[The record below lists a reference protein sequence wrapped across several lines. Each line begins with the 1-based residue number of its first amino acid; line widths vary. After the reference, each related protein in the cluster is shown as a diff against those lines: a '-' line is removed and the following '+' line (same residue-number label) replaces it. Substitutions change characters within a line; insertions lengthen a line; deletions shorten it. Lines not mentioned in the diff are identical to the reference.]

1 MPPVDATRGVTPPRP
16 THEGVRREGSP
27 SIHLARDDSR
37 YVHYMDGLV
46 HTVVYYGTMGEPAG
60 QLSGLRVLEL
70 GSLIAGPFATRLLAD
85 MGARV
90 IKVEPPGGD
99 PLRNWGM
106 VTEDG
111 SLWSMVQ
118 SRNKESVV
126 IDLRRPEGQRLAR
139 KLAGTVDI
147 LVENFRPGR
156 LESWNLDPTVL
167 REENPRLIVVRI
179 SGFGQSGPYRDRPG
193 YGSTGEAMGGLRF
206 ITGFEDR
213 PPLKVGVSLGDAVAA
228 LYATIG
234 SLAALHRREVTG
246 EGETVDVAL
255 YESVFSLLE
264 AILPEYGYA
273 GPIRQRRGN
282 ALLGSAP
289 SNVYPTGD
297 DRWITI
303 GANGDSIF
311 RRFCAAIERPEL
323 ADEPRF
329 ADNQSRRANVAELD
343 RLIES
348 WTRRHELRELWEI
361 LVRAEVPA
369 APVYSIA
376 DVVADP
382 QYQAREMIL
391 RLIGPQGVGELLV
404 PGVVPKFVEAP
415 SSVRWL
421 GRDAGTDTRTVLR
434 DLGLDDA
441 ELERL
446 ASSSVIGLG
455 GSARSMAGTA
465 GAME

>member
-1 MPPVDATRGVTPPRP
+1 
-16 THEGVRREGSP
+16 
-27 SIHLARDDSR
+27 
-37 YVHYMDGLV
+37 
-46 HTVVYYGTMGEPAG
+46 MGRQSTG
-60 QLSGLRVLEL
+60 QLNGLRVLEL
-70 GSLIAGPFATRLLAD
+70 GSLIAGPFCTRLLAD
-85 MGARV
+85 MGARA

-106 VTEDG
+106 VTDEG

-118 SRNKESVV
+118 SRNKESVI
-126 IDLRRPEGQRLAR
+126 IDLRKPDGQRLTR

-234 SLAALHRREVTG
+234 TLAALHRREVTG
-246 EGETVDVAL
+246 YGETVDVAL

-311 RRFCAAIERPEL
+311 RRFCAAIAQPEL
-323 ADEPRF
+323 ADDPRF

-343 RLIES
+343 RLIEA
-348 WTRRHELRELWEI
+348 WTRRHELHELWEI

-391 RLIGPQGVGELLV
+391 RLMGPQGIGELLV
-404 PGVVPKFVEAP
+404 PGVVPKFFDAP

-421 GRDAGTDTRTVLR
+421 GRAAGADTAAVLR
-434 DLGLDDA
+434 DIGLDDA
-441 ELERL
+441 ELDRL
-446 ASSSVIGLG
+446 ASRSIIDMG
-455 GSARSMAGTA
+455 GSARSMAGAA

>member
-1 MPPVDATRGVTPPRP
+1 
-16 THEGVRREGSP
+16 
-27 SIHLARDDSR
+27 
-37 YVHYMDGLV
+37 MDQWS
-46 HTVVYYGTMGEPAG
+46 G
-60 QLSGLRVLEL
+60 QLAGLRVLEM
-70 GSLIAGPFATRLLAD
+70 GTLIAGPFCTRLLAD

-106 VTEDG
+106 VTEQG

-126 IDLRRPEGQRLAR
+126 IDLRVPEGQDLARRLA
-139 KLAGTVDI
+139 ATADI

-156 LESWNLDPTVL
+156 LESWNLDPVVL
-167 REENPRLIVVRI
+167 RDKNPRLIVVRI
-179 SGFGQSGPYRDRPG
+179 SGYGQSGPYRDRPG

-206 ITGFEDR
+206 ISGFPDR
-213 PPLKVGVSLGDAVAA
+213 PPLKVGISLGDAVAA

-234 SLAALHRREVTG
+234 TLAAVHRRDVTG
-246 EGETVDVAL
+246 CGEVVDVAL

-273 GPIRQRRGN
+273 QSVRQRRGN

-289 SNVYPTGD
+289 SNSYPTGD

-311 RRFCAAIERPEL
+311 HRFCAAIDRPEL
-323 ADEPRF
+323 ASDPRF
-329 ADNQSRRANVAELD
+329 TDNQSRRANVAALD
-343 RLIES
+343 TLIEA
-348 WTRRHELRELWEI
+348 WTLQHTLREIWET

-376 DVVADP
+376 DIASDP
-382 QYQAREMIL
+382 HYEARDMIL
-391 RLIGPQGVGELLV
+391 RLLGPDGIGELLV
-404 PGVVPKFVEAP
+404 PGVVPKFVDAP

-421 GRDAGTDTRTVLR
+421 GRAAGADSETVLKEI
-434 DLGLDDA
+434 GLNDA
-441 ELERL
+441 ELDRLER
-446 ASSSVIGLG
+446 ASVIHLN
-455 GSARSMAGTA
+455 GSAAAAASATTA
-465 GAME
+465 VE

>member
-1 MPPVDATRGVTPPRP
+1 
-16 THEGVRREGSP
+16 
-27 SIHLARDDSR
+27 
-37 YVHYMDGLV
+37 
-46 HTVVYYGTMGEPAG
+46 MGEPAG
-60 QLSGLRVLEL
+60 QLGGLRVLEL

-126 IDLRRPEGQRLAR
+126 IDLRRPEGQRLVR
-139 KLAGTVDI
+139 KLSGTVDI

-206 ITGFEDR
+206 ITGFGDR

-228 LYATIG
+228 LYAAIG
-234 SLAALHRREVTG
+234 TLAALHRREVTG
-246 EGETVDVAL
+246 QGETVDVAL

-273 GPIRQRRGN
+273 GITRQRRGN

-323 ADEPRF
+323 ADDPRF
-329 ADNQSRRANVAELD
+329 ADNQSRRANIGELD
-343 RLIES
+343 RVIES

-382 QYQAREMIL
+382 QYQARDMIL
-391 RLIGPQGVGELLV
+391 RLIGPQSVGELLV
-404 PGVVPKFVEAP
+404 PGVVPKFVGAP

-421 GRDAGTDTRTVLR
+421 GRGVGADTATVLR
-434 DLGLDDA
+434 DVGVDDA

-446 ASSSVIGLG
+446 ASSSIIDLG

>member
-1 MPPVDATRGVTPPRP
+1 
-16 THEGVRREGSP
+16 
-27 SIHLARDDSR
+27 
-37 YVHYMDGLV
+37 
-46 HTVVYYGTMGEPAG
+46 
-60 QLSGLRVLEL
+60 VLEL

-90 IKVEPPGGD
+90 IKIEPPGGD

-106 VTEDG
+106 VTEEG

-139 KLAGTVDI
+139 KLAASVDI
-147 LVENFRPGR
+147 VVENFRPGR
-156 LESWNLDPTVL
+156 LESWNLDPNAL
-167 REENPRLIVVRI
+167 REDNPRLIVVRI

-206 ITGFEDR
+206 ITGFDDR

-228 LYATIG
+228 LFATIG
-234 SLAALHRREVTG
+234 TLAALHRRDVTG
-246 EGETVDVAL
+246 RGEIVDVAL

-273 GPIRQRRGN
+273 RSIRQRRGN

-311 RRFCAAIERPEL
+311 RRFCAAIEQPGL
-323 ADEPRF
+323 ADDPRF
-329 ADNQSRRANVAELD
+329 ADNQSRRANVAALD
-343 RLIES
+343 QLIVS
-348 WTRRHELRELWEI
+348 WTRQHELRELWEI

-382 QYQAREMIL
+382 QYHAREMIL
-391 RLIGPQGVGELLV
+391 RLMGPEGIGELLV
-404 PGVVPKFVEAP
+404 PGVVPKFVDAP

-421 GRDAGTDTRTVLR
+421 GRAAGADTVTVLKEI
-434 DLGLDDA
+434 GLDEA
-441 ELERL
+441 ELEQL
-446 ASSSVIGLG
+446 ARGSIIDTG
-455 GSARSMAGTA
+455 GARRPMTA
-465 GAME
+465 TAVAME

>member
-1 MPPVDATRGVTPPRP
+1 MGREP
-16 THEGVRREGSP
+16 T
-27 SIHLARDDSR
+27 
-37 YVHYMDGLV
+37 
-46 HTVVYYGTMGEPAG
+46 G
-60 QLSGLRVLEL
+60 QLGGLRVLEL

-90 IKVEPPGGD
+90 IKIEPPGGD

-106 VTEDG
+106 VTEEG

-139 KLAGTVDI
+139 KLAASVDI
-147 LVENFRPGR
+147 VVENFRPGR
-156 LESWNLDPTVL
+156 LESWNLDPNAL
-167 REENPRLIVVRI
+167 REDNPRLIVVRI

-206 ITGFEDR
+206 ITGFDDR

-228 LYATIG
+228 LFATIG
-234 SLAALHRREVTG
+234 TLAALHRRDVMGRG
-246 EGETVDVAL
+246 EIVDVAL

-273 GPIRQRRGN
+273 RSIRQRRGN

-311 RRFCAAIERPEL
+311 RRFCAAIEQPGL
-323 ADEPRF
+323 ADDPRF
-329 ADNQSRRANVAELD
+329 ADNQSRRANVAALD
-343 RLIES
+343 QLIVS
-348 WTRRHELRELWEI
+348 WTRQHELRELWEI

-382 QYQAREMIL
+382 QYHAREMIL
-391 RLIGPQGVGELLV
+391 RLMGPEGIGELLV
-404 PGVVPKFVEAP
+404 PGVVPKFVDAP

-421 GRDAGTDTRTVLR
+421 GRAAGADTVTVLKEI
-434 DLGLDDA
+434 GLDEA
-441 ELERL
+441 ELEQL
-446 ASSSVIGLG
+446 ARGSIIDTG
-455 GSARSMAGTA
+455 GARRPMTA
-465 GAME
+465 TAVAME

>member
-1 MPPVDATRGVTPPRP
+1 MDQ
-16 THEGVRREGSP
+16 GS
-27 SIHLARDDSR
+27 
-37 YVHYMDGLV
+37 
-46 HTVVYYGTMGEPAG
+46 G
-60 QLSGLRVLEL
+60 QLAGLRVLEM
-70 GSLIAGPFATRLLAD
+70 GTLIAGPFCTRLLAD

-106 VTEDG
+106 VTEQG

-126 IDLRRPEGQRLAR
+126 IDLRVPEGQDLARRLA
-139 KLAGTVDI
+139 ATADI

-156 LESWNLDPTVL
+156 LESWNLDPVVL
-167 REENPRLIVVRI
+167 RDKNPRLIVVRI
-179 SGFGQSGPYRDRPG
+179 SGYGQSGPYRDRPG

-206 ITGFEDR
+206 ISGFPDR
-213 PPLKVGVSLGDAVAA
+213 PPLKVGISLGDAVAA

-234 SLAALHRREVTG
+234 TLAAVHRRDVTG
-246 EGETVDVAL
+246 CGEVVDVAL

-273 GPIRQRRGN
+273 QSVRQRRGN

-289 SNVYPTGD
+289 SNSYPTGD

-311 RRFCAAIERPEL
+311 HRFCAAIDRPEL
-323 ADEPRF
+323 ASDPRF
-329 ADNQSRRANVAELD
+329 TDNQSRRANVAALD
-343 RLIES
+343 TLIEA
-348 WTRRHELRELWEI
+348 WTRQHTLREIWET

-376 DVVADP
+376 DIASDP
-382 QYQAREMIL
+382 HYEARDMIL
-391 RLIGPQGVGELLV
+391 RLLGPDGIGELLV
-404 PGVVPKFVEAP
+404 PGVVPKFVDAP

-421 GRDAGTDTRTVLR
+421 GRAAGADSETVLKEI
-434 DLGLDDA
+434 GLNDA
-441 ELERL
+441 ELDRLER
-446 ASSSVIGLG
+446 ASVIHLN
-455 GSARSMAGTA
+455 GSAAAAASATTA
-465 GAME
+465 VE

>member
-1 MPPVDATRGVTPPRP
+1 V
-16 THEGVRREGSP
+16 
-27 SIHLARDDSR
+27 
-37 YVHYMDGLV
+37 
-46 HTVVYYGTMGEPAG
+46 G
-60 QLSGLRVLEL
+60 QLNGLRILEL
-70 GSLIAGPFATRLLAD
+70 GSLIAGPFSTRLLAD

-99 PLRNWGM
+99 PLRNWGL
-106 VTEDG
+106 VTEEG

-139 KLAGTVDI
+139 KLAGSVDVI
-147 LVENFRPGR
+147 VENFRPGR
-156 LESWNLDPTVL
+156 MESWNLDPIAL
-167 REENPRLIVVRI
+167 RTDNPRLIVVRI

-206 ITGFEDR
+206 ITGFDDR
-213 PPLKVGVSLGDAVAA
+213 APLKVGVSLGDAVAA
-228 LYATIG
+228 LFATIG
-234 SLAALHRREVTG
+234 TLAALHRRDVTG
-246 EGETVDVAL
+246 CGEIVDVAL

-273 GPIRQRRGN
+273 GSVRQRRGN

-297 DRWITI
+297 NRWITI

-311 RRFCAAIERPEL
+311 RRFCGAIEQPEL
-323 ADEPRF
+323 ADDPRF
-329 ADNQSRRANVAELD
+329 ADNQSRRANVAALD
-343 RLIES
+343 RLIEG
-348 WTRRHELRELWEI
+348 WTRQHDLGELWEI

-382 QYQAREMIL
+382 QYQARDMIL
-391 RLIGPQGVGELLV
+391 RLMGPQRIGELLV
-404 PGVVPKFVEAP
+404 PGVVPKFVDAP

-421 GRDAGTDTRTVLR
+421 GRTAGADTATVLR
-434 DLGLDDA
+434 EIGLEEA

-446 ASSSVIGLG
+446 ARDSIIDLG
-455 GSARSMAGTA
+455 GNPRSMAGS
-465 GAME
+465 AMAIE

>member
-1 MPPVDATRGVTPPRP
+1 MGREPV
-16 THEGVRREGSP
+16 
-27 SIHLARDDSR
+27 
-37 YVHYMDGLV
+37 
-46 HTVVYYGTMGEPAG
+46 G
-60 QLSGLRVLEL
+60 QLNGLRILEL
-70 GSLIAGPFATRLLAD
+70 GSLIAGPFSTRLLAD

-99 PLRNWGM
+99 PLRNWGL
-106 VTEDG
+106 VTEEG

-139 KLAGTVDI
+139 KLAGSVDVI
-147 LVENFRPGR
+147 VENFRPGR
-156 LESWNLDPTVL
+156 MESWNLDPIAL
-167 REENPRLIVVRI
+167 RTDNPRLIVVRI

-206 ITGFEDR
+206 ITGFDDR
-213 PPLKVGVSLGDAVAA
+213 APLKVGVSLGDAVAA
-228 LYATIG
+228 LFATIG
-234 SLAALHRREVTG
+234 TLAALHRRDVTG
-246 EGETVDVAL
+246 CGEIVDVAL

-273 GPIRQRRGN
+273 GSVRQRRGN

-297 DRWITI
+297 NRWITI

-311 RRFCAAIERPEL
+311 RRFCGAIEQPEL
-323 ADEPRF
+323 ADDPRF
-329 ADNQSRRANVAELD
+329 ADNQSRRANVAALD
-343 RLIES
+343 RLIEG
-348 WTRRHELRELWEI
+348 WTRQHDLGELWEI

-382 QYQAREMIL
+382 QYQARDMIL
-391 RLIGPQGVGELLV
+391 RLMGPQRIGELLV
-404 PGVVPKFVEAP
+404 PGVVPKFVDAP

-421 GRDAGTDTRTVLR
+421 GRTAGADTATVLR
-434 DLGLDDA
+434 EIGLEEA

-446 ASSSVIGLG
+446 ARDSIIDLG
-455 GSARSMAGTA
+455 GNPRSMAGSA
-465 GAME
+465 VAIE

>member
-1 MPPVDATRGVTPPRP
+1 
-16 THEGVRREGSP
+16 
-27 SIHLARDDSR
+27 
-37 YVHYMDGLV
+37 
-46 HTVVYYGTMGEPAG
+46 MGREPAG
-60 QLSGLRVLEL
+60 QLSGLRILEL
-70 GSLIAGPFATRLLAD
+70 GSLIAGPFSTRLLAD

-106 VTEDG
+106 VTEEG

-139 KLAGTVDI
+139 KLADSVDVI
-147 LVENFRPGR
+147 VENFRPGR
-156 LESWNLDPTVL
+156 MESWNLDPIAL
-167 REENPRLIVVRI
+167 RTDNPRLIVVRI

-206 ITGFEDR
+206 ITGFDDR
-213 PPLKVGVSLGDAVAA
+213 APLKVGVSLGDAVAA
-228 LYATIG
+228 LFATIG
-234 SLAALHRREVTG
+234 TLAALHRRDVTG
-246 EGETVDVAL
+246 CGEIVDVAL

-273 GPIRQRRGN
+273 GSVRQRRGN

-297 DRWITI
+297 NRWITI

-311 RRFCAAIERPEL
+311 RRFCGAIEQPEL
-323 ADEPRF
+323 ADDPRF
-329 ADNQSRRANVAELD
+329 ADNQSRRANVAALD
-343 RLIES
+343 RLIEG
-348 WTRRHELRELWEI
+348 WTRQHDVGELWEI

-382 QYQAREMIL
+382 QYQARDMIL
-391 RLIGPQGVGELLV
+391 RLMGPQRIGELLV
-404 PGVVPKFVEAP
+404 PGVVPKFVDAP

-421 GRDAGTDTRTVLR
+421 GRTAGADTATVLR
-434 DLGLDDA
+434 EIGLEEA

-446 ASSSVIGLG
+446 ARDSIIDLG
-455 GSARSMAGTA
+455 GNPRSMAGSA
-465 GAME
+465 VAIE

>member
-1 MPPVDATRGVTPPRP
+1 M
-16 THEGVRREGSP
+16 
-27 SIHLARDDSR
+27 
-37 YVHYMDGLV
+37 
-46 HTVVYYGTMGEPAG
+46 G
-60 QLSGLRVLEL
+60 QLNGLRILEL
-70 GSLIAGPFATRLLAD
+70 GSLIAGPFSTRLLAD

-99 PLRNWGM
+99 PLRNWGL
-106 VTEDG
+106 VTEEG

-139 KLAGTVDI
+139 KLAGSVDVI
-147 LVENFRPGR
+147 VENFRPGR
-156 LESWNLDPTVL
+156 MESWNLDPIAL
-167 REENPRLIVVRI
+167 RTDNPRLIVVRI

-206 ITGFEDR
+206 ITGFDDR
-213 PPLKVGVSLGDAVAA
+213 APLKVGVSLGDAVAG
-228 LYATIG
+228 LFATIG
-234 SLAALHRREVTG
+234 TLAALHRRDVTG
-246 EGETVDVAL
+246 CGEIVDVAL

-273 GPIRQRRGN
+273 GSVRQRRGN

-297 DRWITI
+297 NRWITI

-311 RRFCAAIERPEL
+311 RRFCGAIEQPEL
-323 ADEPRF
+323 ADDPRF
-329 ADNQSRRANVAELD
+329 ADNQSRRANVAALD
-343 RLIES
+343 RLIEG
-348 WTRRHELRELWEI
+348 WTRQHDLGELWEI

-382 QYQAREMIL
+382 QYQARDMIL
-391 RLIGPQGVGELLV
+391 RLMGPQRIGELLV
-404 PGVVPKFVEAP
+404 PGVVPKFVDAP

-421 GRDAGTDTRTVLR
+421 GRTAGADAARVLR
-434 DLGLDDA
+434 EIGLAEAELARVARDSIIDLG
-441 ELERL
+441 
-446 ASSSVIGLG
+446 GNP
-455 GSARSMAGTA
+455 RSMAGS
-465 GAME
+465 AMAIE

>member
-1 MPPVDATRGVTPPRP
+1 MGREPV
-16 THEGVRREGSP
+16 
-27 SIHLARDDSR
+27 
-37 YVHYMDGLV
+37 
-46 HTVVYYGTMGEPAG
+46 G
-60 QLSGLRVLEL
+60 QLNGLRILEL
-70 GSLIAGPFATRLLAD
+70 GSLIAGPFSTRLLAD

-99 PLRNWGM
+99 PLRNWGL
-106 VTEDG
+106 VTEEG

-139 KLAGTVDI
+139 KLAGSVDVI
-147 LVENFRPGR
+147 VENFRPGR
-156 LESWNLDPTVL
+156 MESWNLDPIAL
-167 REENPRLIVVRI
+167 RTDNPRLIVVRI

-206 ITGFEDR
+206 ITGFDDR
-213 PPLKVGVSLGDAVAA
+213 APLKVGVSLGDAVAA
-228 LYATIG
+228 LFATIG
-234 SLAALHRREVTG
+234 TLAALHRRDVTG
-246 EGETVDVAL
+246 CGEIVDVAL

-273 GPIRQRRGN
+273 GSVRQRRGN

-297 DRWITI
+297 NRWITI

-311 RRFCAAIERPEL
+311 RRFCGAIEQPEL
-323 ADEPRF
+323 ADDPRF
-329 ADNQSRRANVAELD
+329 ADNQSRRANVAALD
-343 RLIES
+343 RLIEG
-348 WTRRHELRELWEI
+348 WTRQHDVGELWEI

-382 QYQAREMIL
+382 QYQARDMIL
-391 RLIGPQGVGELLV
+391 RLMGPQRIGELLV
-404 PGVVPKFVEAP
+404 PGVVPKFVDAP

-421 GRDAGTDTRTVLR
+421 GRTAGADTATVLR
-434 DLGLDDA
+434 EIGLEEA

-446 ASSSVIGLG
+446 ARDSIIDLG
-455 GSARSMAGTA
+455 GNPRSMAGS
-465 GAME
+465 AMAIE

>member
-1 MPPVDATRGVTPPRP
+1 MGREPV
-16 THEGVRREGSP
+16 
-27 SIHLARDDSR
+27 
-37 YVHYMDGLV
+37 
-46 HTVVYYGTMGEPAG
+46 G
-60 QLSGLRVLEL
+60 QLNGLRILEL
-70 GSLIAGPFATRLLAD
+70 GSLIAGPFSTRLLAD

-90 IKVEPPGGD
+90 VKIEPPGGD
-99 PLRNWGM
+99 PLRNWGL
-106 VTEDG
+106 VTEEG

-139 KLAGTVDI
+139 KLAGSVDVI
-147 LVENFRPGR
+147 VENFRPGR
-156 LESWNLDPTVL
+156 MESWNLDPIAL
-167 REENPRLIVVRI
+167 RTDNPRLIVVRI

-206 ITGFEDR
+206 ITGFDDR
-213 PPLKVGVSLGDAVAA
+213 APLKVGVSLGDAVAA
-228 LYATIG
+228 LFATIG
-234 SLAALHRREVTG
+234 TLAALHRRDVTG
-246 EGETVDVAL
+246 CGEIVDVAL

-273 GPIRQRRGN
+273 GSVRQRRGN

-297 DRWITI
+297 NRWITI

-311 RRFCAAIERPEL
+311 RRFCGAIEQPEL
-323 ADEPRF
+323 ADDPRF
-329 ADNQSRRANVAELD
+329 ADNQSRRANVAALD
-343 RLIES
+343 RLIEG
-348 WTRRHELRELWEI
+348 WTRQHDLGELWEI

-382 QYQAREMIL
+382 QYQARDMIL
-391 RLIGPQGVGELLV
+391 RLMGPHGIGELLV
-404 PGVVPKFVEAP
+404 PGVVPKFVDAP

-421 GRDAGTDTRTVLR
+421 GRTAGADTATVLR
-434 DLGLDDA
+434 EIGLEEAELDQLARDSIIDLGGA
-441 ELERL
+441 P
-446 ASSSVIGLG
+446 
-455 GSARSMAGTA
+455 RSMVGTA
-465 GAME
+465 AAIE

>member
-1 MPPVDATRGVTPPRP
+1 
-16 THEGVRREGSP
+16 
-27 SIHLARDDSR
+27 
-37 YVHYMDGLV
+37 
-46 HTVVYYGTMGEPAG
+46 MGEPTG

-99 PLRNWGM
+99 PLRNWGL

-126 IDLRRPEGQRLAR
+126 IDLRTPEGQRLVR
-139 KLAGTVDI
+139 KLSGTVDI

-179 SGFGQSGPYRDRPG
+179 SGFGQNGPYRDRPG

-234 SLAALHRREVTG
+234 ALAALHRREVTG
-246 EGETVDVAL
+246 EGETVEVAL

-264 AILPEYGYA
+264 SILPEYGYA

-311 RRFCAAIERPEL
+311 RRFCAAIDRPEL
-323 ADEPRF
+323 ADDPRF

-391 RLIGPQGVGELLV
+391 RLVGPQGVGELLV

-421 GRDAGTDTRTVLR
+421 GRDAGADTATVLR
-434 DLGLDDA
+434 DLGLDET

-446 ASSSVIGLG
+446 ASSSIVDLG

-465 GAME
+465 GTME

>member
-1 MPPVDATRGVTPPRP
+1 MGREPV
-16 THEGVRREGSP
+16 
-27 SIHLARDDSR
+27 
-37 YVHYMDGLV
+37 
-46 HTVVYYGTMGEPAG
+46 G
-60 QLSGLRVLEL
+60 QLNGLRILEL
-70 GSLIAGPFATRLLAD
+70 GSLIAGPFSTRLLAD

-99 PLRNWGM
+99 PLRNWGL
-106 VTEDG
+106 VTEEG

-139 KLAGTVDI
+139 KLAGSVDVI
-147 LVENFRPGR
+147 VENFRPGR
-156 LESWNLDPTVL
+156 MESWNLDPIAL
-167 REENPRLIVVRI
+167 RTDNPRLIVVRI

-206 ITGFEDR
+206 ITGFDDR
-213 PPLKVGVSLGDAVAA
+213 APLKVGVSLGDAVAA
-228 LYATIG
+228 LFATIG
-234 SLAALHRREVTG
+234 TLAALHRRDVTG
-246 EGETVDVAL
+246 CGEIVDVAL

-273 GPIRQRRGN
+273 GSVRQRRGN

-297 DRWITI
+297 NRWITI

-311 RRFCAAIERPEL
+311 RRFCGAIEQPEL
-323 ADEPRF
+323 ADDPRF
-329 ADNQSRRANVAELD
+329 ADNQSRRTNVAALD
-343 RLIES
+343 RLIEG
-348 WTRRHELRELWEI
+348 WTRQHDLGELWEI

-382 QYQAREMIL
+382 QYQARDMIL
-391 RLIGPQGVGELLV
+391 RLMGPQRIGELLV
-404 PGVVPKFVEAP
+404 PGVVPKFVDAP

-421 GRDAGTDTRTVLR
+421 GRTAGADTATVLR
-434 DLGLDDA
+434 EIGLEEA

-446 ASSSVIGLG
+446 ARDSIIDLG
-455 GSARSMAGTA
+455 GDPRSMAGSA
-465 GAME
+465 VAIE

>member
-1 MPPVDATRGVTPPRP
+1 MDQ
-16 THEGVRREGSP
+16 GS
-27 SIHLARDDSR
+27 
-37 YVHYMDGLV
+37 
-46 HTVVYYGTMGEPAG
+46 G
-60 QLSGLRVLEL
+60 QLAGLRVLEM
-70 GSLIAGPFATRLLAD
+70 GTLIAGPFCTRLLAD

-106 VTEDG
+106 VTEQG

-126 IDLRRPEGQRLAR
+126 IDLRVPEGQDLARRLA
-139 KLAGTVDI
+139 ATADI

-156 LESWNLDPTVL
+156 LESWNLDPVVL
-167 REENPRLIVVRI
+167 RDKNPRLIVVRI
-179 SGFGQSGPYRDRPG
+179 SGYGQSGPYRDRPG

-206 ITGFEDR
+206 ISGFPDR
-213 PPLKVGVSLGDAVAA
+213 PPLKVGISLGDAVAA

-234 SLAALHRREVTG
+234 TLAAVHRRDVTNCGEV
-246 EGETVDVAL
+246 VDVAL

-273 GPIRQRRGN
+273 QSVRQRRGN

-289 SNVYPTGD
+289 SNSYPTGD

-311 RRFCAAIERPEL
+311 HRFCAAIDRPEL
-323 ADEPRF
+323 ASDPRF
-329 ADNQSRRANVAELD
+329 TDNQSRRANVAALD
-343 RLIES
+343 TLIEA
-348 WTRRHELRELWEI
+348 WTRQHTLREIWET

-369 APVYSIA
+369 APVNSIA
-376 DVVADP
+376 DIASDP
-382 QYQAREMIL
+382 HYEARDMIL
-391 RLIGPQGVGELLV
+391 RLLGPDGIGELLV
-404 PGVVPKFVEAP
+404 PGVVPKFVDAP

-421 GRDAGTDTRTVLR
+421 GRAAGADSETVLKEI
-434 DLGLDDA
+434 GLNDA
-441 ELERL
+441 ELDRLER
-446 ASSSVIGLG
+446 ASVIHLN
-455 GSARSMAGTA
+455 GSAAAAASATTA
-465 GAME
+465 VE

>member
-1 MPPVDATRGVTPPRP
+1 MGREPV
-16 THEGVRREGSP
+16 
-27 SIHLARDDSR
+27 
-37 YVHYMDGLV
+37 
-46 HTVVYYGTMGEPAG
+46 G
-60 QLSGLRVLEL
+60 QLNGLRILEL
-70 GSLIAGPFATRLLAD
+70 GSLIAGPFSTRLLAD

-99 PLRNWGM
+99 PLRNWGL
-106 VTEDG
+106 VTEEG

-139 KLAGTVDI
+139 KLAGSVDVI
-147 LVENFRPGR
+147 VENFRPGR
-156 LESWNLDPTVL
+156 MESWNLDPIAL
-167 REENPRLIVVRI
+167 RTDNPRLIVVRI

-206 ITGFEDR
+206 ITGFDDR
-213 PPLKVGVSLGDAVAA
+213 APLKVGVSLGDAVAA
-228 LYATIG
+228 LFATIG
-234 SLAALHRREVTG
+234 TLAALHRRDVTG
-246 EGETVDVAL
+246 CGEIVDVAL

-273 GPIRQRRGN
+273 GSVRQRRGN

-297 DRWITI
+297 NRWITI

-311 RRFCAAIERPEL
+311 RRFCGAIEQPEL
-323 ADEPRF
+323 ADDPRF
-329 ADNQSRRANVAELD
+329 ADNQSRRANVAALD
-343 RLIES
+343 RLIEG
-348 WTRRHELRELWEI
+348 WTRQHDVGELWEI

-382 QYQAREMIL
+382 QYQARDMIL
-391 RLIGPQGVGELLV
+391 RLMGPQRIGELLV
-404 PGVVPKFVEAP
+404 PGVVPKFVDAP

-421 GRDAGTDTRTVLR
+421 GRTAGADTATVLR
-434 DLGLDDA
+434 EIGLEEA

-446 ASSSVIGLG
+446 ARDSIIDLG
-455 GSARSMAGTA
+455 GNPRSMAGSA
-465 GAME
+465 VAIE

>member
-1 MPPVDATRGVTPPRP
+1 MGREPV
-16 THEGVRREGSP
+16 
-27 SIHLARDDSR
+27 
-37 YVHYMDGLV
+37 
-46 HTVVYYGTMGEPAG
+46 G
-60 QLSGLRVLEL
+60 QLNGLRILEL
-70 GSLIAGPFATRLLAD
+70 GSLIAGPFSTRLLAD

-99 PLRNWGM
+99 PLRNWGL
-106 VTEDG
+106 VTEEG

-139 KLAGTVDI
+139 KLAGSVDVI
-147 LVENFRPGR
+147 VENFRPGR
-156 LESWNLDPTVL
+156 MESWNLDPIAL
-167 REENPRLIVVRI
+167 RTDNPRLIVVRI

-206 ITGFEDR
+206 ITGFDDR
-213 PPLKVGVSLGDAVAA
+213 APLKVGVSLGDAVAA
-228 LYATIG
+228 LFATIG
-234 SLAALHRREVTG
+234 TLAALHRRDVTG
-246 EGETVDVAL
+246 CGEIVDVAL

-273 GPIRQRRGN
+273 GSVRQRRGN

-297 DRWITI
+297 NRWITI

-311 RRFCAAIERPEL
+311 RRFCGAIEQPEL
-323 ADEPRF
+323 ADDPRF
-329 ADNQSRRANVAELD
+329 ADNQSRRSNVAALD
-343 RLIES
+343 RLIEG
-348 WTRRHELRELWEI
+348 WTRQHDLGELWEI
-361 LVRAEVPA
+361 LVGAEVPA

-382 QYQAREMIL
+382 QYQARDMIL
-391 RLIGPQGVGELLV
+391 RLTGPQGIGEILV
-404 PGVVPKFVEAP
+404 PGVVPKFVDAP

-421 GRDAGTDTRTVLR
+421 GRAAGADTATVLR
-434 DLGLDDA
+434 EIGLEEAELDRLAHDSIIDLG
-441 ELERL
+441 
-446 ASSSVIGLG
+446 GTP
-455 GSARSMAGTA
+455 RSMAGTA
-465 GAME
+465 AAIE

>member
-1 MPPVDATRGVTPPRP
+1 
-16 THEGVRREGSP
+16 
-27 SIHLARDDSR
+27 
-37 YVHYMDGLV
+37 
-46 HTVVYYGTMGEPAG
+46 MGREPAG
-60 QLSGLRVLEL
+60 QLSGLRILEL
-70 GSLIAGPFATRLLAD
+70 GSLIAGPFSTRLLAD

-106 VTEDG
+106 VTEEG

-139 KLAGTVDI
+139 KLADSVDVI
-147 LVENFRPGR
+147 VENFRPGR
-156 LESWNLDPTVL
+156 MESWNLDPIAL
-167 REENPRLIVVRI
+167 RTDNPRLIVVRI

-206 ITGFEDR
+206 ITGFDDR
-213 PPLKVGVSLGDAVAA
+213 APLKVGVSLGDAVAG
-228 LYATIG
+228 LFATIG
-234 SLAALHRREVTG
+234 TLAALHRRDVTG
-246 EGETVDVAL
+246 CGEIVDVAL

-273 GPIRQRRGN
+273 GSVRQRRGN

-297 DRWITI
+297 NRWITI

-311 RRFCAAIERPEL
+311 RRFCGAIEQPEL
-323 ADEPRF
+323 ADDPRF
-329 ADNQSRRANVAELD
+329 ADNQSRRSNVAALD
-343 RLIES
+343 RLIEG
-348 WTRRHELRELWEI
+348 WTRQHDLGELWEI
-361 LVRAEVPA
+361 LVGAEVPA

-382 QYQAREMIL
+382 QYQARDMIL
-391 RLIGPQGVGELLV
+391 RLTGP
-404 PGVVPKFVEAP
+404 
-415 SSVRWL
+415 
-421 GRDAGTDTRTVLR
+421 
-434 DLGLDDA
+434 
-441 ELERL
+441 
-446 ASSSVIGLG
+446 
-455 GSARSMAGTA
+455 
-465 GAME
+465 

>member
-1 MPPVDATRGVTPPRP
+1 MGREPV
-16 THEGVRREGSP
+16 
-27 SIHLARDDSR
+27 
-37 YVHYMDGLV
+37 
-46 HTVVYYGTMGEPAG
+46 G
-60 QLSGLRVLEL
+60 QLNGLRILEL
-70 GSLIAGPFATRLLAD
+70 GSLIAGPFSTRLLAD

-99 PLRNWGM
+99 PLRNWGL
-106 VTEDG
+106 VTEEG

-139 KLAGTVDI
+139 KLAGSVDVI
-147 LVENFRPGR
+147 VENFRPGR
-156 LESWNLDPTVL
+156 MESWNLDPIAL
-167 REENPRLIVVRI
+167 RTDNPRLIVVRI

-206 ITGFEDR
+206 ITGFDDR
-213 PPLKVGVSLGDAVAA
+213 APLKVGVSLGDAVAA
-228 LYATIG
+228 LFATIG
-234 SLAALHRREVTG
+234 TLAALHRRDVTG
-246 EGETVDVAL
+246 CGEIVDVAL

-273 GPIRQRRGN
+273 GSVRQRRGN

-297 DRWITI
+297 NRWITI

-311 RRFCAAIERPEL
+311 RRFCGAIEQPEL
-323 ADEPRF
+323 ADDPRF
-329 ADNQSRRANVAELD
+329 ADNQSRRTNVAALD
-343 RLIES
+343 RLIEG
-348 WTRRHELRELWEI
+348 WTRQHDLGELWEI

-382 QYQAREMIL
+382 QYQARDMIL
-391 RLIGPQGVGELLV
+391 RLMGPQRIGELLV
-404 PGVVPKFVEAP
+404 PGVVPKFVDAP

-421 GRDAGTDTRTVLR
+421 GRTAGADTATVLR
-434 DLGLDDA
+434 EIGLEEA

-446 ASSSVIGLG
+446 ARDSIIDLG
-455 GSARSMAGTA
+455 GNPRSMAGSA
-465 GAME
+465 VAIE

>member
-1 MPPVDATRGVTPPRP
+1 MGREP
-16 THEGVRREGSP
+16 T
-27 SIHLARDDSR
+27 
-37 YVHYMDGLV
+37 
-46 HTVVYYGTMGEPAG
+46 G
-60 QLSGLRVLEL
+60 QLGGLRVLEL

-85 MGARV
+85 MGARG
-90 IKVEPPGGD
+90 IKIEPPGGD

-106 VTEDG
+106 VTEEG

-139 KLAGTVDI
+139 KLAASVDI
-147 LVENFRPGR
+147 VVENFRPGR
-156 LESWNLDPTVL
+156 LESWNLDPNAL
-167 REENPRLIVVRI
+167 REDNPRLIVVRI

-206 ITGFEDR
+206 ITGFDDR

-228 LYATIG
+228 LFATIG
-234 SLAALHRREVTG
+234 TLAALHRRDVTG
-246 EGETVDVAL
+246 RGEIVDVAL

-273 GPIRQRRGN
+273 RSIRQRRGN

-311 RRFCAAIERPEL
+311 RRFCAAIEQPGL
-323 ADEPRF
+323 ADDPRF
-329 ADNQSRRANVAELD
+329 ADNQSRRANVAALD
-343 RLIES
+343 QLIVS
-348 WTRRHELRELWEI
+348 WTRQHELPELWEI
-361 LVRAEVPA
+361 LVRADVPA

-391 RLIGPQGVGELLV
+391 RLMGPEGIGELLV
-404 PGVVPKFVEAP
+404 PGVVPKFVDAP

-421 GRDAGTDTRTVLR
+421 GRAAGADTVTVLKEI
-434 DLGLDDA
+434 GLDEA
-441 ELERL
+441 ELEQL
-446 ASSSVIGLG
+446 ARGSIIDTG
-455 GSARSMAGTA
+455 GARRPMTA
-465 GAME
+465 TAVAME

>member
-1 MPPVDATRGVTPPRP
+1 V
-16 THEGVRREGSP
+16 
-27 SIHLARDDSR
+27 
-37 YVHYMDGLV
+37 
-46 HTVVYYGTMGEPAG
+46 G
-60 QLSGLRVLEL
+60 QLNGLRILEL
-70 GSLIAGPFATRLLAD
+70 GSLIAGPFSTRLLAD

-99 PLRNWGM
+99 PLRNWGL
-106 VTEDG
+106 VTEEG

-139 KLAGTVDI
+139 KLAGSVDVI
-147 LVENFRPGR
+147 VENFRPGR
-156 LESWNLDPTVL
+156 MESWNLDPIAL
-167 REENPRLIVVRI
+167 RSDNPRLIVVRI

-206 ITGFEDR
+206 ITGFDDR
-213 PPLKVGVSLGDAVAA
+213 APLKVGVSLGDAVAA
-228 LYATIG
+228 LFATIG
-234 SLAALHRREVTG
+234 TLAALHRRDVTG
-246 EGETVDVAL
+246 CGEIVDVAL

-273 GPIRQRRGN
+273 GSVRQRRGN

-297 DRWITI
+297 NRWITI

-311 RRFCAAIERPEL
+311 RRFCGAIEQPEL
-323 ADEPRF
+323 ADDPRF
-329 ADNQSRRANVAELD
+329 ADNQSRRANVAALD
-343 RLIES
+343 RLIEG
-348 WTRRHELRELWEI
+348 WTRQHDLGELWEI

-382 QYQAREMIL
+382 QYQARDMIL
-391 RLIGPQGVGELLV
+391 RLMGPQRIGELLV
-404 PGVVPKFVEAP
+404 PGVVPKFVDAP

-421 GRDAGTDTRTVLR
+421 GRTAGADTATVLR
-434 DLGLDDA
+434 EIGLEEA

-446 ASSSVIGLG
+446 ARDSIIDVG
-455 GSARSMAGTA
+455 GNPRSMAGSA
-465 GAME
+465 VAIE

>member
-1 MPPVDATRGVTPPRP
+1 
-16 THEGVRREGSP
+16 
-27 SIHLARDDSR
+27 
-37 YVHYMDGLV
+37 
-46 HTVVYYGTMGEPAG
+46 MGREPAG
-60 QLSGLRVLEL
+60 QLSGLRILEL
-70 GSLIAGPFATRLLAD
+70 GSLIAGPFSTRLLAD

-90 IKVEPPGGD
+90 VKIEPPGGD
-99 PLRNWGM
+99 PLRNWGL
-106 VTEDG
+106 VTEEG

-139 KLAGTVDI
+139 KLAGSVDVI
-147 LVENFRPGR
+147 VENFRPGR
-156 LESWNLDPTVL
+156 MESWNLDPIAL
-167 REENPRLIVVRI
+167 RTDNPRLIVVRI

-206 ITGFEDR
+206 ITGFDDR
-213 PPLKVGVSLGDAVAA
+213 APLKVGVSLGDAVAA
-228 LYATIG
+228 LFATIG
-234 SLAALHRREVTG
+234 TLAALHRRDVTG
-246 EGETVDVAL
+246 CGEIVDVAL

-273 GPIRQRRGN
+273 GSVRQRRGN

-297 DRWITI
+297 NRWITI

-311 RRFCAAIERPEL
+311 RRFCGAIEQPEL
-323 ADEPRF
+323 ADDPRF
-329 ADNQSRRANVAELD
+329 ADNQSRRANVAALD
-343 RLIES
+343 RLIEG
-348 WTRRHELRELWEI
+348 WTRQHDLGELWEI

-382 QYQAREMIL
+382 QYQARDMIL
-391 RLIGPQGVGELLV
+391 RLMGPHGIGELLV
-404 PGVVPKFVEAP
+404 PGVVPKFVDAP

-421 GRDAGTDTRTVLR
+421 GRTAGADTATVLR
-434 DLGLDDA
+434 EIGLEEAELDQLARDSIIDLGGA
-441 ELERL
+441 P
-446 ASSSVIGLG
+446 
-455 GSARSMAGTA
+455 RSMVGTA
-465 GAME
+465 AAIE

>member
-1 MPPVDATRGVTPPRP
+1 M
-16 THEGVRREGSP
+16 
-27 SIHLARDDSR
+27 
-37 YVHYMDGLV
+37 
-46 HTVVYYGTMGEPAG
+46 G
-60 QLSGLRVLEL
+60 QLNGLRILEL
-70 GSLIAGPFATRLLAD
+70 GSLIAGPFSTRLLAD

-99 PLRNWGM
+99 PLRNWGL
-106 VTEDG
+106 VTEEG

-139 KLAGTVDI
+139 KLAGSVDVI
-147 LVENFRPGR
+147 VENFRPGR
-156 LESWNLDPTVL
+156 MESWNLDPIAL
-167 REENPRLIVVRI
+167 RTDNPRLIVVRI

-206 ITGFEDR
+206 ITGFDDR
-213 PPLKVGVSLGDAVAA
+213 APLKVGVSLGDAVAA
-228 LYATIG
+228 LFATIG
-234 SLAALHRREVTG
+234 TLAALHRRDVTG
-246 EGETVDVAL
+246 CGEIVDVAL

-273 GPIRQRRGN
+273 GSVRQRRGN

-297 DRWITI
+297 NRWITI

-311 RRFCAAIERPEL
+311 RRFCGAIEQPEL
-323 ADEPRF
+323 ADDPRF
-329 ADNQSRRANVAELD
+329 ADNQSRRANVAALD
-343 RLIES
+343 RLIEG
-348 WTRRHELRELWEI
+348 WTRQHDLGELWEI

-382 QYQAREMIL
+382 QYQARDMIL
-391 RLIGPQGVGELLV
+391 RLMGPHGIGELLV
-404 PGVVPKFVEAP
+404 PGVVPKFVDAP

-421 GRDAGTDTRTVLR
+421 GRTAGADTATVLR
-434 DLGLDDA
+434 EIGLEEAELDQLARDSIIDLGGA
-441 ELERL
+441 P
-446 ASSSVIGLG
+446 
-455 GSARSMAGTA
+455 RSMVGTA
-465 GAME
+465 AAIE